1 MADKKNPKDKG
12 KGAPPDKG
20 EKRDRSEKAIKKEP
34 FKKIAMRM
42 QERYKT
48 EVTPAM
54 KERFKYRNPM
64 QVPRLEKVVVNI
76 GCGEAIA
83 QPKKLENAVKE
94 LATITGQ
101 RPVVNK
107 ARKSISNFK
116 LREGVKI
123 GTKVTLRRE
132 KMWAFLDKL
141 FAVVLP
147 RIRDFR
153 GLSPKS
159 FDGRGN
165 YAIGLKEQIIFPEIE
180 YDKVEDVRGMD
191 ICIVTTARTD
201 EEAAEFLRLLG
212 CPIRTQ
218 N

>member
-1 MADKKNPKDKG
+1 MADKKPKG
-12 KGAPPDKG
+12 KGGPSERGD
-20 EKRDRSEKAIKKEP
+20 KRDRSEKDIKKEP
-34 FKKIAMRM
+34 FKKIGMRM

-48 EVTPAM
+48 EVTAAM
-54 KERFKYRNPM
+54 KERFKYANPM

-76 GCGEAIA
+76 GCGEAVA
-83 QPKKLENAVKE
+83 QPKKLEVAVKE

-132 KMWAFLDKL
+132 RMWAFLDKL

-153 GLSPKS
+153 GLSP
-159 FDGRGN
+159 
-165 YAIGLKEQIIFPEIE
+165 
-180 YDKVEDVRGMD
+180 
-191 ICIVTTARTD
+191 
-201 EEAAEFLRLLG
+201 
-212 CPIRTQ
+212 
-218 N
+218 

>member
-1 MADKKNPKDKG
+1 MADKKTPKG
-12 KGAPPDKG
+12 KGGPPEGRGKQ
-20 EKRDRSEKAIKKEP
+20 ERSEKEVKKEP
-34 FKKIAMRM
+34 FKKISMRM

-48 EVTPAM
+48 EVTAAM
-54 KERFKYRNPM
+54 KERFKYANPM

-76 GCGEAIA
+76 GCGQAVA
-83 QPKKLENAVKE
+83 QPKKLEVAVKE

-123 GTKVTLRRE
+123 GTKVTLRRDR
-132 KMWAFLDKL
+132 MWAFLDKL

-165 YAIGLKEQIIFPEIE
+165 YAIGLKEQILFPEIE
-180 YDKVEDVRGMD
+180 YDRVEDVRGMD

-201 EEAAEFLRLLG
+201 EEASEFLRLLG
-212 CPIRTQ
+212 CPIRTT